1 MFTLEFN
8 NIQATAEA
16 ILNNDRILQLRKQY
30 YLIPEPE
37 LRNTLLK
44 LGPKREDPS
53 VALQIQVAKE
63 IIRER
68 HSGK

>member
-1 MFTLEFN
+1 MFALEFN

-16 ILNNDRILQLRKQY
+16 ILSNDRILQLRKQY
-30 YLIPEPE
+30 SSISEPE
-37 LRNTLLK
+37 LRNTLLQ

-53 VALQIQVAKE
+53 VALQIKVIKE

-68 HSGK
+68 HSDR